1 MKNIII
7 LLKKDVAII
16 KANYGDTMI
25 SAEEIHSYL
34 QNHTINDACKHFN
47 CSFKELVN
55 YTKINEPSEE
65 NTPKYDMR
73 YIYKR
78 NGFYYIMKSINGE
91 FKYFN
96 GSTSLKEAVEF
107 RDKLIENNWRDDGQL
122 GIVEL
127 DDNRYIYSVGNSFQ
141 LKKHINGKTKH
152 FGTFKTLE
160 EAIKARNELIVN
172 NWGMLE

>member
-1 MKNIII
+1 
-7 LLKKDVAII
+7 
-16 KANYGDTMI
+16 MI
-25 SAEEIHSYL
+25 NAKEIHSYL

-47 CSFKELVN
+47 CSFKELFN
-55 YTKINEPSEE
+55 YTQMDEPSEE

-91 FKYFN
+91 FKYFK

-107 RDKLIENNWRDDGQL
+107 RDKLIENNWRNDEQL
-122 GIVEL
+122 GIGEL
-127 DDNRYIYSVGNSFQ
+127 DDNRYIYSVANSFQ
-141 LKKHINGKTKH
+141 LKKYINGKTKH

>member
-1 MKNIII
+1 
-7 LLKKDVAII
+7 
-16 KANYGDTMI
+16 MI
-25 SAEEIHSYL
+25 NAKEIHSYL

-55 YTKINEPSEE
+55 YTKMNEPSEE
-65 NTPKYDMR
+65 YDMR

-78 NGFYYIMKSINGE
+78 NGLYFIQKHINGE
-91 FKYFN
+91 LKCFK
-96 GSTSLKEAVEF
+96 SSKSLKETVEF
-107 RDKLIENNWRDDGQL
+107 RDKLIENNWRDNGQL

-127 DDNRYIYSVGNSFQ
+127 DDNRYIYSVNNSFQ
-141 LKKHINGKTKH
+141 LKKYINGENRH

-160 EAIKARNELIVN
+160 EAIKARDELIMN

>member
-1 MKNIII
+1 
-7 LLKKDVAII
+7 
-16 KANYGDTMI
+16 MI
-25 SAEEIHSYL
+25 NAKEIHSYL

-78 NGFYYIMKSINGE
+78 NGFYYILKSINGE
-91 FKYFN
+91 YKYFK
-96 GSTSLKEAVEF
+96 GSNSLKEAVEL
-107 RDKLIENNWRDDGQL
+107 RDKLIENNWRDNGEL
-122 GIVEL
+122 KIEGL
-127 DDNRYIYSVGNSFQ
+127 DDNRYIYRVGKLFQ
-141 LKKHINGKTKH
+141 LKKYINGKTKH

-160 EAIKARNELIVN
+160 EAIKSRNELIVN

>member
-1 MKNIII
+1 M
-7 LLKKDVAII
+7 LKKDVAII
-16 KANYGDTMI
+16 KANYGDNMI
-25 SAEEIHSYL
+25 SAKRIHSYL
-34 QNHTINDACKHFN
+34 KNHTINDACKHFQ

-55 YTKINEPSEE
+55 YTKMDEPSEE

-78 NGFYYIMKSINGE
+78 NGFYYILKSINGE
-91 FKYFN
+91 YKYFK

-122 GIVEL
+122 KIEEL
-127 DDNRYIYSVGNSFQ
+127 DDNRYIYSVGKSFQ
-141 LKKHINGKTKH
+141 LKKYINGKTKH

-172 NWGMLE
+172 NWGVLE